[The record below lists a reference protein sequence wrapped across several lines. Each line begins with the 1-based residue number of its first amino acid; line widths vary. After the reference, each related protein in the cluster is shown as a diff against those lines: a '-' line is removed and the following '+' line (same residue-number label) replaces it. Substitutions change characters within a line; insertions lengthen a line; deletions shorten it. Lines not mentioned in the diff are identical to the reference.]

1 MVFALALCCCEGPPS
16 QFSAKSTLAVN
27 EVRGRVLAVDT
38 NTSMVKVE
46 ILACGKDLEKEW
58 GGVSG
63 FEQFFAVQP
72 GDLNLLN
79 SKSIFRAST
88 RRPLPRQGGRVFYL
102 VVSGRMIDRNV
113 SGLIM

>member
-72 GDLNLLN
+72 GDLKSFEFKINFSSLN
-79 SKSIFRAST
+79 SQDLYPGKGAGFFT
-88 RRPLPRQGGRVFYL
+88 
-102 VVSGRMIDRNV
+102 
-113 SGLIM
+113 

>member
-1 MVFALALCCCEGPPS
+1 VNICQAIFFIVFALSLCCCEGPPR
-16 QFSAKSTLAVN
+16 QFSAKSALAEN

-46 ILACGKDLEKEW
+46 ILACGKNLEKEW

-79 SKSIFRAST
+79 FKINFSSLNS
-88 RRPLPRQGGRVFYL
+88 
-102 VVSGRMIDRNV
+102 
-113 SGLIM
+113 